1 MIIDAILNNNAVVVR
16 RDKRDIIVVERG
28 IGFHAKKGDQLTL
41 QDSMKIYVPEDHAK
55 LKIAMATIAS
65 LPDEYLTIAA
75 RIIQEAEVQL
85 HTKFNSYLLIEL
97 ADHIHFAVTRLHEQ
111 LILHN
116 KLLWEI
122 QIAYEPAFRMGEWAL
137 TEIANQIG
145 EQLPEDEAGFIA
157 LKFVS
162 NDLSQQHP
170 VNSVA
175 FTQML
180 ANITKIIFYQLG
192 LNMNAKTPEYQRLV
206 IHLKFF
212 LQRVYATST
221 AKTPVSPEPYDQAL
235 LAHLQQD
242 YTQAYRCME
251 DVVKFMQQKLPG
263 PISKNEQIYLTLHI
277 ARLAKSQGQ
286 SLKIS

>member
-28 IGFHAKKGDQLTL
+28 IGF
-41 QDSMKIYVPEDHAK
+41 
-55 LKIAMATIAS
+55 
-65 LPDEYLTIAA
+65 
-75 RIIQEAEVQL
+75 QL

-175 FTQML
+175 FTQMRQS
-180 ANITKIIFYQLG
+180 I
-192 LNMNAKTPEYQRLV
+192 NAWSF
-206 IHLKFF
+206 I
-212 LQRVYATST
+212 
-221 AKTPVSPEPYDQAL
+221 
-235 LAHLQQD
+235 
-242 YTQAYRCME
+242 
-251 DVVKFMQQKLPG
+251 
-263 PISKNEQIYLTLHI
+263 
-277 ARLAKSQGQ
+277 
-286 SLKIS
+286 